1 MNQAELTERRNR
13 SLDEYY
19 AWQEAERKKSRELT
33 YEMDHESTR
42 QHMAVET
49 HQRNHIEK
57 VKKEIHD
64 READQLQDEL
74 DQLEANNRKL
84 TE

>member
-1 MNQAELTERRNR
+1 
-13 SLDEYY
+13 
-19 AWQEAERKKSRELT
+19 
-33 YEMDHESTR
+33 MDHESTR